1 MSSLYIVVVLISFRS
16 FLDGTSFHKRFRN
29 LLYHPFLARAPAMPH
44 PTPQHMAN
52 SLNSSNPCKRCL
64 TSSGVFGS
72 VCTGMLGHVVV
83 KHRGCH
89 DLPQLCMA
97 RTRHSRPTNSWLQTG
112 HLTLVFRRRRGC
124 MVVYVRVG
132 RTLVLRRLLVVFLA
146 ASVVPSCIR
155 LSRIRTV
162 FASTPLPAN
171 TDPPFC
177 LLPHAL
183 PSMVFC

>member
-1 MSSLYIVVVLISFRS
+1 MFVLISFRS
-16 FLDGTSFHKRFRN
+16 FLDGTSFHRRFRSPP
-29 LLYHPFLARAPAMPH
+29 YHLFPARAPGSPH
-44 PTPQHMAN
+44 PTPQHIAN
-52 SLNSSNPCKRCL
+52 SLNFSQPSKNCL

-72 VCTGMLGHVVV
+72 VCTGMVVHVMA

-89 DLPQLCMA
+89 DLPQLSMA
-97 RTRHSRPTNSWLQTG
+97 RTRHSRPPKSWLQTG
-112 HLTLVFRRRRGC
+112 HVALVCGRRRGC

-132 RTLVLRRLLVVFLA
+132 RTIVLRRLLVVFLA

-171 TDPPFC
+171 RDPPF
-177 LLPHAL
+177 LPAAART
-183 PSMVFC
+183 SFNGFC